1 MLRLRF
7 FLTVDILVKWQSR
20 YIGQCIT
27 TGSRG
32 GGCSQR
38 EVWSTCSRVFLLC
51 GVQHVH
57 VVLCVLLYEM
67 LFQFMYQISGVFI
80 PYIKCQL
87 STTAEIEVF
96 LHMNKTI
103 LWDKNLLSYI
113 KENVRYL
120 NIYFLKK
127 GKKTNIKNQ
136 YIQVFFSQ
144 TINLNKNTVKWGQL
158 HNYPTRVRYEVHQSN
173 SGRHTKDSLGIAL
186 RNWKLAF
193 WCAAFITPLLFSM
206 GYSCACIA

>member
-32 GGCSQR
+32 GGAVSERYEALVPVYSYC
-38 EVWSTCSRVFLLC
+38 
-51 GVQHVH
+51 
-57 VVLCVLLYEM
+57 VVYSMYMLYCVLLYEM